1 MKYAQL
7 FSLLLITLTL
17 GACQSTVMTPEK
29 MAAHE
34 RIFFGKVI
42 LVDQDAVEDT
52 PELVQKL
59 GIKTDRPQI
68 FSDEYFGNKMRLC
81 FADDRDQKICAN
93 WMDIFYLRP
102 EKHVR
107 HANNRFITP
116 HEFFSINSDSKTLRL
131 TTIELGNEN
140 NGYVY
145 TFKKPPQIKL
155 TADLRRVYLG
165 DLVLVLGTNPHVS
178 YTVPMLKTINNIDA
192 SVDQYAK
199 AAQLTGKAQFA
210 GVFFPFSPPLYDVRT
225 KDKTIKMQY
234 PAPLKR

>member
-1 MKYAQL
+1 MKYIHL
-7 FSLLLITLTL
+7 LSFLLLTLTL

-34 RIFFGKVI
+34 RIFFGKII

-81 FADDRDQKICAN
+81 FADDRNQQICAN

-102 EKHVR
+102 AKHVR
-107 HANNRFITP
+107 HAGNRFITP

-131 TTIELGNEN
+131 TTIELGNDN

-192 SVDQYAK
+192 SVDQYAR
-199 AAQLTGKAQFA
+199 AEQLNGKAQFA
-210 GVFFPFSPPLYDVRT
+210 GVFFPFAPPIYDVRT
-225 KDKTIKMQY
+225 KDKTIVMQV